1 LPNNTALNSQ
11 AREVIDTSPWFAIAT
26 AGPEGPHQAAC
37 WTRNIQYLDYTD
49 ARIHIPVWRL
59 EQTERNL
66 LADPRI
72 ELLFVSPEIQR
83 EKGSGQGVPMIGC
96 GEIHRS
102 GLHFN
107 EAQKALNWI
116 NGVLIV
122 SILYW
127 HFHLP

>member
-1 LPNNTALNSQ
+1 MPNNTALNSQ

-37 WTRNIQYLDYTD
+37 WTRNIQALNYADT
-49 ARIHIPVWRL
+49 RIRIPVWRL

-72 ELLFVSPEIQR
+72 ELLFVSSEVQR
-83 EKGSGQGVPMIGC
+83 EKGSGQGVSVIGH

-102 GLHFN
+102 GLHLN
-107 EAQKALNWI
+107 ETRQVLNWVD
-116 NGVLIV
+116 GVLIV
-122 SILYW
+122 SVHSW
-127 HFHLP
+127 RFHLP